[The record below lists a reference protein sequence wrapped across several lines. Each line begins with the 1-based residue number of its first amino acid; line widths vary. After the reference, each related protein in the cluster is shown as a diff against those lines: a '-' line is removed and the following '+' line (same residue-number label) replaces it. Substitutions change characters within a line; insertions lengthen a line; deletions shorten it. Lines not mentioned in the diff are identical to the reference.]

1 MANRPRAPLLYD
13 HREERSQIPWLLE
26 DEGVEVEVAQL
37 PVGDFI
43 VSDRVAVER
52 KTGSDLAASVKS
64 RRLFEQIE
72 RLREAYPVVVLIVEG
87 EPVHMSE
94 ASWQGALARV
104 VAAGVTLL
112 MTFDADE
119 TAEWLARLYRIE
131 RKGPSEL
138 RGRPRARRDVG
149 DAGVAEDVL
158 GALPGVSSVGARRLL
173 DHFGSLSAV
182 FAASYDE
189 LLEVRGI
196 GPIRARTLARLFGAR

>member
-1 MANRPRAPLLYD
+1 MQPLLYD
-13 HREERSQIPWLLE
+13 HREERSRIPRLLVR
-26 DEGVEVEVAQL
+26 EGVPVEAASL

-43 VSDRVAVER
+43 VSDRVVVER

-64 RRLFEQIE
+64 RRLFEQVE
-72 RLREAYPVVVLIVEG
+72 RLRDAYPVVVLVVEG

-94 ASWQGALARV
+94 ASWMGALARV
-104 VAAGVTLL
+104 VAAGVALVRTE
-112 MTFDADE
+112 DAGE
-119 TAEWLARLYRIE
+119 TADWLARLYRLE

-149 DAGVAEDVL
+149 DAGIAEDVL
-158 GALPGVSSVGARRLL
+158 GALPGISSVGARRLL

-182 FAASYDE
+182 FGAGEAE

-196 GPIRARTLARLFGAR
+196 GPIRARTLARVFEAR